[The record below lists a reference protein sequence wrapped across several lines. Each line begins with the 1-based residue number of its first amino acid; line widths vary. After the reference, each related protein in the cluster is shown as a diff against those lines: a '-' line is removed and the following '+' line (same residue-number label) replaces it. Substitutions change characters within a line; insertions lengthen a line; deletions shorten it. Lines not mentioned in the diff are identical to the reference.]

1 MKSSRALTW
10 AVLGLLI
17 LIWSTT
23 WAVIRVGLRGVP
35 PFTGVALRFA
45 IASVVLLALVPGF
58 GVKLGRQ
65 PNERRVWWINTFL
78 TFTIPYG
85 ILYWSEQWL
94 PSGLAAVIFAT
105 MPLQTA
111 LVAHFLLP
119 AERLTVR
126 SLTGV
131 LVGFAGIAVLFSGD
145 LQALGGGQV
154 AKAAALMLIAPL
166 CAALANVMVKRWGG
180 GIHPLSV
187 SAVPMAAAAVLM
199 GVLSRIVEAGRP
211 VTFNTPAVLA
221 LLYLGLVGSAL
232 PFTLYFWLLRQ
243 QSATGMAMINYATP
257 VLAVAV
263 GVFFLNEP
271 FTLRIVLGSALVLL
285 GVGLAIN
292 KGKRSPA
299 TKDQSPAVQDRI
311 PSSQDRSPAIEDR
324 SRSIQD

>member
-1 MKSSRALTW
+1 VKPSRALTW
-10 AVLGLLI
+10 AVLALLI

-23 WAVIRVGLRGVP
+23 WAVIRVGLRGIP
-35 PFTGVALRFA
+35 PVTGVALRFA
-45 IASVVLLALVPGF
+45 IASAVLLALAPVF
-58 GVKLGRQ
+58 GVRLGRR
-65 PNERRVWWINTFL
+65 PNELRIWWINTFL

-105 MPLQTA
+105 TPLVTA
-111 LVAHFLLP
+111 LAAHFALP
-119 AERLTVR
+119 AERLTAR
-126 SLTGV
+126 SVLGV
-131 LVGFAGIAVLFSGD
+131 LVGFGGIAVLYSGD
-145 LQALGGGQV
+145 FQALGGGQV
-154 AKAAALMLIAPL
+154 ARAAAVMLIAPV
-166 CAALANVMVKRWGG
+166 CAALSNVAVKRWGG
-180 GIHPLSV
+180 GIHPLSI

-199 GVLSRIVEAGRP
+199 GALSRIVEAGRP

-232 PFTLYFWLLRQ
+232 PFTLYFWLLRREA
-243 QSATGMAMINYATP
+243 ATRMSMINYATP
-257 VLAVAV
+257 VLAVAI

-299 TKDQSPAVQDRI
+299 TEDQI
-311 PSSQDRSPAIEDR
+311 PAIEDR
-324 SRSIQD
+324 GPVIED